1 MMAEII
7 THPLDSRSW
16 GFKENNNYNETPDK
30 IMTVGN
36 TASCFRK
43 VCQRGRDF
51 VMEALLERMQK
62 QGHGGGFLTSC
73 EAELQELMKQ
83 IDIMVAHKKS
93 EWEGQAQA
101 LETCLQIRDHEL
113 SSVKTLL
120 DEKRKEVGRLRQ
132 QLEHTEQDKQ
142 GMAVEYEQQL
152 KKFQEE
158 LGRLKRSYEKLQKKQ
173 LKEARESPKRQ
184 GDDRSEVSRLT
195 KKIEEFRQKSLDWE
209 KQRLLYQQQV
219 ASLEAQRKA
228 LAEQSELIQQ
238 TQLTNRKQVLES
250 VQLASQSEIQHLTSK
265 LERANDTICANELEV
280 ERLNMRVDDLAGASQ
295 KILEDHQRVQE
306 ELGHSKKMLEVLQ
319 EEKLELRVTLE
330 SQEDFIKSSK
340 MHQEQ
345 LQKELAS
352 ITETLR
358 SKELLIRS
366 LEEHLHGKQLSQE
379 FQELEHVLLQ
389 LDLAQKNEKNLQS
402 EVARLEGS
410 LGAINARCIQLSKEL
425 MEKCK
430 ELRVMEEHHCQ
441 AKAEIKKLK
450 EQLFQAEQTH
460 NSELE
465 GMKKEISQLTQALH
479 QRDIA
484 IASASGSTY
493 DMEQRMRMEIERIER
508 KAVEHR
514 VILVQLETLR
524 LENRHLS
531 EMLQK
536 VESSVLGAK
545 DVPVTDIQESYTT
558 ALNKLEAENQQLQKD
573 LAETKAKLE
582 FSTQVCRD
590 KYESIVQQMQSKV
603 AEIKDTESRR
613 TQELQHKHEEER
625 RKLQARLE
633 KTIQHYKGVIQ
644 TLKAQHV
651 SPGMGAVS
659 GAAGGLSPHISRS
672 SSKESLSSDSLL
684 GAEPLPPVLDG
695 EQDFTDDASRESVSS
710 QQREIVPLC
719 PLPTAPIG
727 SIAARFLEEEEVR
740 SQHILERLDAHIE
753 ELKRESE
760 RTVKQFTRQK

>member
-1 MMAEII
+1 
-7 THPLDSRSW
+7 
-16 GFKENNNYNETPDK
+16 
-30 IMTVGN
+30 
-36 TASCFRK
+36 
-43 VCQRGRDF
+43 
-51 VMEALLERMQK
+51 MEALLERMQN
-62 QGHGGGFLTSC
+62 QGHGGRGFLTSC

-93 EWEGQAQA
+93 EWEGQTQA
-101 LETCLQIRDHEL
+101 LETCLEIRDHEL

-120 DEKRKEVGRLRQ
+120 AEKHKEVGRLRQ

-173 LKEARESPKRQ
+173 LKEAREGPKCQ

-280 ERLNMRVDDLAGASQ
+280 ERLNMRVDDLTGASQ

-319 EEKLELRVTLE
+319 EEKLELRVTLQ

-352 ITETLR
+352 ITETLH

-366 LEEHLHGKQLSQE
+366 LEEHLHEKQLSQE
-379 FQELEHVLLQ
+379 FPELEHVLLQ

-410 LGAINARCIQLSKEL
+410 LGAINARCIQLSKEQ

-441 AKAEIKKLK
+441 AKAEIKK
-450 EQLFQAEQTH
+450 
-460 NSELE
+460 
-465 GMKKEISQLTQALH
+465 
-479 QRDIA
+479 
-484 IASASGSTY
+484 
-493 DMEQRMRMEIERIER
+493 
-508 KAVEHR
+508 

-558 ALNKLEAENQQLQKD
+558 ALNKLESENQQLQKD
-573 LAETKAKLE
+573 LAETRAKLE

-603 AEIKDTESRR
+603 TEIKDTECRR

-633 KTIQHYKGVIQ
+633 KTIQHYKGEIQ

-651 SPGMGAVS
+651 LPGMGAVS

-684 GAEPLPPVLDG
+684 GADPLPPVLDG
-695 EQDFTDDASRESVSS
+695 KQDFTDDASRESVSS
-710 QQREIVPLC
+710 QQRELVPLC

>member
-1 MMAEII
+1 ME
-7 THPLDSRSW
+7 
-16 GFKENNNYNETPDK
+16 
-30 IMTVGN
+30 
-36 TASCFRK
+36 ASCLPASR
-43 VCQRGRDF
+43 
-51 VMEALLERMQK
+51 
-62 QGHGGGFLTSC
+62 GFLTSC

-93 EWEGQAQA
+93 EWEGQTQA
-101 LETCLQIRDHEL
+101 LETCLEIRDHEL

-120 DEKRKEVGRLRQ
+120 AEKHKEVGRLRQ

-173 LKEARESPKRQ
+173 LKEAREGPKCQ

-228 LAEQSELIQQ
+228 LAEQSELIQ

-280 ERLNMRVDDLAGASQ
+280 ERLNMRVDDLTGASQ

-319 EEKLELRVTLE
+319 EEKLELRVTLQ

-352 ITETLR
+352 ITETLH

-366 LEEHLHGKQLSQE
+366 LEEHLHEKQLSQE
-379 FQELEHVLLQ
+379 FPELEHVLLQ

-410 LGAINARCIQLSKEL
+410 LGAINARCIQLSKEQ

-450 EQLFQAEQTH
+450 EQLSQAEQTH

-484 IASASGSTY
+484 IASASGSTS

-514 VILVQLETLR
+514 
-524 LENRHLS
+524 
-531 EMLQK
+531 
-536 VESSVLGAK
+536 AK

-558 ALNKLEAENQQLQKD
+558 ALNKLESENQQLQKD
-573 LAETKAKLE
+573 LAETRAKLE

-603 AEIKDTESRR
+603 TEIKDTECRR

-633 KTIQHYKGVIQ
+633 KTIQHYKGEIQ

-651 SPGMGAVS
+651 LPGMGAVS

-684 GAEPLPPVLDG
+684 GADPLPPVLDG
-695 EQDFTDDASRESVSS
+695 KQDFTDDASRESVSS
-710 QQREIVPLC
+710 QQRELVPLC

>member
-1 MMAEII
+1 
-7 THPLDSRSW
+7 
-16 GFKENNNYNETPDK
+16 
-30 IMTVGN
+30 
-36 TASCFRK
+36 
-43 VCQRGRDF
+43 
-51 VMEALLERMQK
+51 MEALLERMQN
-62 QGHGGGFLTSC
+62 QGHGGRGFLTSC

-93 EWEGQAQA
+93 EWEGQTQA
-101 LETCLQIRDHEL
+101 LETCLEIRDHEL

-120 DEKRKEVGRLRQ
+120 AEKHKEVGRLRQ

-152 KKFQEE
+152 KKFQE
-158 LGRLKRSYEKLQKKQ
+158 
-173 LKEARESPKRQ
+173 
-184 GDDRSEVSRLT
+184 
-195 KKIEEFRQKSLDWE
+195 EEFRQKSLDWE

-280 ERLNMRVDDLAGASQ
+280 ERLNMRVDDLTGASQ

-319 EEKLELRVTLE
+319 EEKLELRVTLQ

-352 ITETLR
+352 ITETLH

-366 LEEHLHGKQLSQE
+366 LEEHLHEKQLSQE
-379 FQELEHVLLQ
+379 FPELEHVLLQ

-410 LGAINARCIQLSKEL
+410 LGAVNARCIQLSKEQ

-450 EQLFQAEQTH
+450 EQLSQAEQTH

-484 IASASGSTY
+484 IASASGSTS

-558 ALNKLEAENQQLQKD
+558 ALNKLESENQQLQKD
-573 LAETKAKLE
+573 LAETRAKLE
-582 FSTQVCRD
+582 FSTQACRD

-603 AEIKDTESRR
+603 TEIKDTECRR

-633 KTIQHYKGVIQ
+633 KTIQHYKGEIQ

-651 SPGMGAVS
+651 LPGMGAVS

-684 GAEPLPPVLDG
+684 GADPLPPVLDG
-695 EQDFTDDASRESVSS
+695 KQDFTDDASRESVSS
-710 QQREIVPLC
+710 QQRELVPLC

>member
-1 MMAEII
+1 
-7 THPLDSRSW
+7 
-16 GFKENNNYNETPDK
+16 
-30 IMTVGN
+30 
-36 TASCFRK
+36 
-43 VCQRGRDF
+43 
-51 VMEALLERMQK
+51 MEALLERMQN

-93 EWEGQAQA
+93 EWEGQTQA
-101 LETCLQIRDHEL
+101 LETCLEIRDHEL

-120 DEKRKEVGRLRQ
+120 AEKHKEVGRLRQ

-173 LKEARESPKRQ
+173 LKEAREGPKCQ

-280 ERLNMRVDDLAGASQ
+280 ERLNMRVDDLTGASQ

-319 EEKLELRVTLE
+319 EEKLELRVTLQ

-352 ITETLR
+352 ITETLH

-366 LEEHLHGKQLSQE
+366 LEEHLHEKQLSQE
-379 FQELEHVLLQ
+379 FPELEHVLLQ

-410 LGAINARCIQLSKEL
+410 LGAVNARCIQLSKEQ

-450 EQLFQAEQTH
+450 EQLSQAEQTH

-484 IASASGSTY
+484 IASASGSTS

-558 ALNKLEAENQQLQKD
+558 ALNKLESENQQLQKD
-573 LAETKAKLE
+573 LAETRAKLE
-582 FSTQVCRD
+582 FSTQACRD

-603 AEIKDTESRR
+603 TEIKDTECRR

-633 KTIQHYKGVIQ
+633 KTIQHYKGEIQ

-651 SPGMGAVS
+651 LPGMGAVS

-684 GAEPLPPVLDG
+684 GADPLPPVLDG
-695 EQDFTDDASRESVSS
+695 KQDFTDDASRESVSS
-710 QQREIVPLC
+710 QQRELVPLC